1 MSSSSTPTT
10 RTASHY
16 SYGSPARNQT
26 TRNVIV
32 FPESSFTTPPRNELR
47 DGRRPSPPVLVQNNH
62 RSRRHHRVGSVR
74 PHDLSDFAF
83 NLDACLAQLGI
94 SSDHNVND
102 NTFVANKDDE
112 ELDREV
118 ADINN
123 AATNSNSSDRR
134 SLAVSS
140 YTLSFRFSG
149 REGVVQASPS
159 VDVHPSLHQSPQ

>member
-1 MSSSSTPTT
+1 MSSSTPTT
-10 RTASHY
+10 RTAGHY
-16 SYGSPARNQT
+16 SYGSPARNQA
-26 TRNVIV
+26 TRNAIV

-47 DGRRPSPPVLVQNNH
+47 DGQRPSPPVLVQNNR

-83 NLDACLAQLGI
+83 NLDACLARLGI
-94 SSDHNVND
+94 STDHNVND
-102 NTFVANKDDE
+102 NTFVVDKDDE

-123 AATNSNSSDRR
+123 AATNGNSSDRR
-134 SLAVSS
+134 PSAVPS
-140 YTLSFRFSG
+140 YTLPFRFSG
-149 REGVVQASPS
+149 REGIVQEASPS